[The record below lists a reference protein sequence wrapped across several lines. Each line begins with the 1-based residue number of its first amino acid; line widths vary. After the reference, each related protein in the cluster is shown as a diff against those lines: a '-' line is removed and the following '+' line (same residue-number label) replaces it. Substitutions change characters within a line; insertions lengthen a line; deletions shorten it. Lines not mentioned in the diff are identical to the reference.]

1 MSSTSPIIGT
11 MREHLEKAL
20 ECLMDEF
27 NAQYG
32 KSGPDGLRAQAIA
45 HVRYA
50 LLLER
55 RP

>member
-1 MSSTSPIIGT
+1 MSSQAPVVAT

-27 NAQYG
+27 NAQFG
-32 KSGPDGLRAQAIA
+32 KSGPSGLRAQAIA

-50 LLLER
+50 LLLET